1 MKQEN
6 LDRSATQGDACQSK
20 NRQEQTAQQL
30 REKSAFI
37 NQVTSFAEYMQ
48 KEFINDSD
56 GDLGLIICAADHTAD
71 ERTGACHIVLGGR
84 AVNVASLASMMQ
96 QDEMQDLFRK
106 ARILSSTDG
115 SNGYMA
121 DELRRLR
128 SRLNRDYAFLVL
140 PIGYS
145 LLLAVLTVFSSAFH
159 LTTTIASVF
168 LMAFLTMLIVGDIK
182 DLRRKT
188 RRLADSI
195 DGDRQERR
203 NMLGAAMMGFLA
215 QMAHRDRDDDD
226 DE

>member
-1 MKQEN
+1 MINSNELMHGNWLFFRNQVNAFAFRVENVTRKKVGYHAEPGESRMHYLRLCECHPIPLDTRQLEKNGWKLNGEDAKFAPGTWTGNGLMLKQEP
-6 LDRSATQGDACQSK
+6 
-20 NRQEQTAQQL
+20 
-30 REKSAFI
+30 
-37 NQVTSFAEYMQ
+37 
-48 KEFINDSD
+48 D
-56 GDLGLIICAADHTAD
+56 GDG
-71 ERTGACHIVLGGR
+71 
-84 AVNVASLASMMQ
+84 
-96 QDEMQDLFRK
+96 FRK
-106 ARILSSTDG
+106 ARIVSSTDG

-145 LLLAVLTVFSSAFH
+145 LLLAVLTALSPAFH

-168 LMAFLTMLIVGDIK
+168 LMAFLTMLIVSDIK
-182 DLRRKT
+182 DLRRKY

-195 DGDRQERR
+195 DGDRQERC
-203 NMLGAAMMGFLA
+203 NMLGAAMMGMLS